1 MVTAVG
7 EDGAHIVVQA
17 SLVALRGQDV
27 SPSQRNPSGFA
38 PGHDPGG
45 NGALAVEC
53 VGGDDAPLERQQD
66 SPSDALN
73 VKQNQSSPSP
83 T

>member
-17 SLVALRGQDV
+17 SLVALQGQDV
-27 SPSQRNPSGFA
+27 SLPQRNPSGFA
-38 PGHDPGG
+38 RGHNLGG
-45 NGALAVEC
+45 NGALAVEG
-53 VGGDDAPLERQQD
+53 VGGDDAPPLDRQQD

-73 VKQNQSSPSP
+73 VKQN
-83 T
+83 

>member
-17 SLVALRGQDV
+17 SLVALQGQDV
-27 SPSQRNPSGFA
+27 SPPQRNPSGFA
-38 PGHDPGG
+38 RGHDLGG
-45 NGALAVEC
+45 NGALAVEG

-73 VKQNQSSPSP
+73 VK
-83 T
+83 